1 MANNQYSMTAKIS
14 AFGRAYHS
22 LHDEPKIFNDFLAKR
37 WLSDEEYAQVSQYM
51 AGGINFFNPE
61 HAAEFA
67 DQERALEWVVQ
78 TQLAPTPL
86 ARARYCEDMLKN
98 AVVLGVGQYVILGAG
113 LDTFAFR
120 HPKLLKKLDVF
131 EVDHPFT
138 QSFKKSKLK
147 ELDWDI
153 PGKLHFVPMDFSQ
166 DNLVDALKQADFDN
180 KKLSF
185 FSWLGVTYYL
195 SKEDILKTLKQIA
208 EIAPKGSSV
217 VFDYGDEQLFDP
229 SQTTKRV
236 QNMVAMAAESGEPM
250 KSCFS
255 YPELEKL
262 LAEAGFHIYEH
273 LSPDDIEAKYFQNRH
288 DYLHAF
294 ENIHYCLAVLQ

>member
-14 AFGRAYHS
+14 AFSRAYHS
-22 LHDEPKIFNDFLAKR
+22 LHDEPKIFNDFLARK
-37 WLSDEEYAQVSQYM
+37 WLTDEEYAQISQYM
-51 AGGINFFNPE
+51 ANGIGFFNPE
-61 HAAEFA
+61 HASEFA
-67 DQERALEWVVQ
+67 NQQKALEWVVQ

-86 ARARYCEDMLKN
+86 ARARYCEEMLKN
-98 AVVLGVGQYVILGAG
+98 AIMFGAEQYVILGAG

-120 HPKLLKKLDVF
+120 HPKLLKKIDVY

-138 QSFKKSKLK
+138 QSFKKSKLR
-147 ELDWDI
+147 EMEWEI
-153 PGKLHFVPMDFSQ
+153 PEKLHFVPMDFTK
-166 DNLVDALKQADFDN
+166 DNLVEVFKQTSFDE

-208 EIAPKGSSV
+208 EITPKGSTV
-217 VFDYGDEQLFDP
+217 VFDYGDEKLFDAKA
-229 SQTTKRV
+229 TTKRV
-236 QNMVAMAAESGEPM
+236 QNMVAMAAQSGEPM

-255 YPELEKL
+255 YSELEKL
-262 LAEAGFHIYEH
+262 LEEAGFHIYEH
-273 LSPDDIEAKYFQNRH
+273 LSPQDIEAKYFQKRR

-294 ENIHYCLAVLQ
+294 ENIHYCLAVRQ

>member
-1 MANNQYSMTAKIS
+1 MENNQYSMTAKIS
-14 AFGRAYHS
+14 AFSRAYHS
-22 LHDEPKIFNDFLAKR
+22 MNDNPKIFDDYLADK
-37 WLSDEEYAQVSQYM
+37 WLTKEEYAQISQYM
-51 AGGINFFNPE
+51 ANGINFFNPE
-61 HAAEFA
+61 HAAEFT
-67 DQERALEWVVQ
+67 DQKAALEWVVQ

-98 AVVLGVGQYVILGAG
+98 AIMLGTKQYVILGAG

-120 HPKLLKKLDVF
+120 NPKVLQHVEVF

-138 QSFKKSKLK
+138 QSFKKRKLK
-147 ELDWDI
+147 ELGWSI
-153 PGKLHFVPMDFSQ
+153 PENLHFVPMDFTK
-166 DNLVDALKQADFDN
+166 DNLVKVFENTSFDE

-195 SKEDILKTLKQIA
+195 GKEDILKTLKSIA
-208 EIAPKGSSV
+208 EIAPKGSTV
-217 VFDYGDEQLFDP
+217 IFDYGDNQLFDA
-229 SQTTKRV
+229 SKTTKRV
-236 QNMVAMAAESGEPM
+236 QNMIGLAAQSGEPM

-262 LAEAGFHIYEH
+262 LEEAGFHIYEH
-273 LSPDDIEAKYFQNRH
+273 LSPQDIEEKYFQNRH
-288 DYLHAF
+288 DFFHAF